1 MLLRKDHNIFY
12 QFERFARG
20 RWEAPS
26 WDCSEQAVI
35 LSSYP
40 KSGNTWVRFVLS
52 NVASLSEGGERV
64 TFSTINQYAPAIR
77 GNRKLK
83 GMRNIVGLPIFLKS
97 HSAYVP
103 SFSKYKSLVIIR
115 DPFKA
120 TPSYRN
126 FLSKARERD
135 VGSIEE
141 FCRDWR
147 YGFNAWAQFI
157 ESWDG
162 RATLIVKYEDLLAD
176 PLGEVQKIYA
186 KLGYSVSAD
195 VIEKAIAHSSRQN
208 MKSVLE
214 KDGDPHNHNAF
225 PFVREADENKGI
237 RDIYD
242 DELLQKEFPY
252 FCKIARKFG
261 YLPHPSREALDLSIG
276 VSEMKIAISCLGSR
290 ERYGMPAALMQH
302 GLLDVLYTDLYV
314 PHIISRLHKLPFINN
329 GLSALLGRC
338 HPDLPFRKVQTY
350 SKLGFEL
357 RVQVRQARHLNEQL
371 ALLMKY
377 GAIFAE
383 NVGQKVVGR
392 DLDMLI
398 AFTGAAKESF
408 EALQKVGSSTLR
420 ILDQVDPGLND
431 YLLIQDEC
439 KKFSKWGEGE
449 EQLNLE
455 YFDRVKA
462 EINLADHLI
471 VNSNYSRD
479 MIQSW
484 LGEKSISVLPIPS
497 SFERKQKS
505 AFNKDARLK
514 VLFLGTL
521 SLRKGVHYA
530 LEAVEQMNQ
539 SGFDVSLTLAGGC
552 RIAPGVLSKFKSS
565 NYLGPVPSNVVQL
578 LLDSHDVLLF
588 PTLSE
593 GFGIVQV
600 EAISRG
606 VPVIATKNCGQV
618 IEDGVSGLIIDAM
631 SSDAIITSLSKYYH
645 DRNLLAQHSHN
656 AYLRSEL
663 FTIEN
668 YATQLIKCLEGIHVC
683 KSCM

>member
-1 MLLRKDHNIFY
+1 MLLRKDFDLFY

-26 WDCSEQAVI
+26 WDCSGQAVI
-35 LSSYP
+35 LASYP
-40 KSGNTWVRFVLS
+40 KSGNTWMRFVLA
-52 NVASLSEGGERV
+52 NVASLCEGGESV

-77 GNRKLK
+77 GNRGLQ
-83 GMRNIVGLPIFLKS
+83 GMRNIAGLPVFLKS

-103 SFSKYKSLVIIR
+103 SFSKYKSVIVIR

-135 VGSIEE
+135 VGSIDE
-141 FCRDWR
+141 FCRHWR
-147 YGFNAWAQFI
+147 YGFNAWAQFV

-162 RATLIVKYEDLLAD
+162 MATLIVKYEDLLAD
-176 PLGEVQKIYA
+176 PSGEIHRIYS
-186 KLGYSVSAD
+186 KLGYTVNAD
-195 VIEKAIAHSSRQN
+195 VIKKAIANSSRQN

-214 KDGDPHNHNAF
+214 KDGDPHNQNGF

-237 RDIYD
+237 RNYYD
-242 DELLQKEFPY
+242 DELLQKEFPF

-261 YLPHPSREALDLSIG
+261 YLPPSSGKELASSNR
-276 VSEMKIAISCLGSR
+276 VSEIKIAISCLGSR
-290 ERYGMPAALMQH
+290 ERYGMPAALQQQGH
-302 GLLDVLYTDLYV
+302 LDVLYTDLYV
-314 PHIISRLHKLPFINN
+314 PNSLSKFRKLPGVGN
-329 GLSALLGRC
+329 GIASLLGRN
-338 HPDLPFRKVQTY
+338 HPDIPSSKVQTY
-350 SKLGFEL
+350 SRLGLEL
-357 RVQVRQARHLNEQL
+357 RVQVRRARHLNEQL
-371 ALLMKY
+371 SLLMKY
-377 GAIFAE
+377 GAIFADY
-383 NVGQKVVGR
+383 VGEDVVQR
-392 DLDMLI
+392 KLDMLI
-398 AFTGAAKESF
+398 AFTGAAKETF
-408 EALQKVGSSTLR
+408 EALQQAGSSTLR

-431 YLLIQDEC
+431 YLLIHDEC
-439 KKFSKWGEGE
+439 NKFSAWGEGE
-449 EQLNLE
+449 EQLNVE
-455 YFDRVKA
+455 YFDRVKD

-471 VNSNYSRD
+471 VNSTYSRD

-484 LGEKSISVLPIPS
+484 LGERSISVLPIPS
-497 SFERKQKS
+497 SFERKQKTEINR
-505 AFNKDARLK
+505 NKRLK

-530 LEAVEQMNQ
+530 LEAVEQMRH
-539 SGFDVSLTLAGGC
+539 SGRDVSLTLAGGC
-552 RIAPGVLSKFKSS
+552 RIEPRMLSKFKSS
-565 NYLGPVPSNVVQL
+565 NYLGPVPSNVVQS

-618 IEDGVSGLIIDAM
+618 IEDGISGLIIDAM
-631 SSDAIITSLSKYYH
+631 STEAIITSLSRYYH
-645 DRNLLAQHSHN
+645 NRELLAEHSRN
-656 AYLRSEL
+656 AYLRSEF

-668 YATQLIKCLEGIHVC
+668 YAVQLIKCLEGVRR
-683 KSCM
+683 